1 MKMVTH
7 FGTILKIKSD
17 WRELFMEFKDYIRE
31 IELIQKQNYVEQ
43 DLYSV
48 IASVMRERENIKK
61 LSLRDISNRRRTG
74 TNNEKEKIFY
84 GIDGF
89 PDFVVLSEDFVANDP
104 CKEKV
109 FGAIEIKYAD
119 CYLKDIKDNMQLKG
133 HILWF
138 NKVLY
143 TNGLEWKY
151 YEYFPADNNLNIIK
165 KLQNNMYN
173 WRKNSNYKFSE
184 YEKKLLKSLDHIEP
198 KWSVHLKDETFH
210 DNNWNELIKKL
221 SEIDWTALS

>member
-1 MKMVTH
+1 
-7 FGTILKIKSD
+7 
-17 WRELFMEFKDYIRE
+17 MEFKDYIRE
-31 IELIQKQNYVEQ
+31 IELIKKQNYVEQ

-74 TNNEKEKIFY
+74 ADNEKEKIFY

-89 PDFVVLSEDFVANDP
+89 PDFVILSEDFVCNDP

-109 FGAIEIKYAD
+109 LGAIEIKYVGSH
-119 CYLKDIKDNMQLKG
+119 LKDIKDNMQLKG

-151 YEYFPADNNLNIIK
+151 YEYFPDDDHLDMIK
-165 KLQNNMYN
+165 KFQNNIYN
-173 WRKNSNYKFSE
+173 WRENSNYKFSE
-184 YEKKLLKSLDHIEP
+184 YEKKLLKFLDHIQP
-198 KWSVHLKDETFH
+198 KWSVPKKDEALD
-210 DNNWNELIKKL
+210 DNNWKELLKKL
-221 SEIDWTALS
+221 SEIDWTTSN